1 MRRWK
6 KYLQGKG
13 VKLDKDYPYLPFY
26 EDGVTFEGRYTGL
39 KNDGFLVVSYY
50 VELTSMYFINKYG
63 NVIPVDDFDD
73 PDNEYRFNGLKERL
87 TFSDLSYIDL
97 VTSIRVYND
106 DPNYIYLYKIDE
118 ETGDDLLI
126 GVVRSE
132 YDYNR
137 LRDVNLITKYDRIKE
152 KRYLTI

>member
-6 KYLQGKG
+6 KYLHDKG
-13 VKLDKDYPYLPFY
+13 VKLDKDYPYLPFFEY
-26 EDGVTFEGRYTGL
+26 GFTFEGRYTGL

-63 NVIPVDDFDD
+63 NIIPVDDFDD
-73 PDNEYRFNGLKERL
+73 LDNEYRFNGLNERL
-87 TFSDLSYIDL
+87 TFNDLSYIDL
-97 VTSIRVYND
+97 VTSIRIYND

-132 YDYNR
+132 YQYNR
-137 LRDVNLITKYDRIKE
+137 LQGISKSMKGGV
-152 KRYLTI
+152 